1 MFPIL
6 LEAGPGSSAGSSI
19 LDSSVV
25 SFVIDGIKDVI
36 GLCTVQPIGT
46 FITIGLVGAVVGLG
60 LRLLKSVKR

>member
-1 MFPIL
+1 MIPMFI
-6 LEAGPGSSAGSSI
+6 EAGAGANQSI

>member
-1 MFPIL
+1 MIPMFI
-6 LEAGPGSSAGSSI
+6 ESGAGASGSI
-19 LDSSVV
+19 LDNSVV
-25 SFVIDGIKDVI
+25 SFVIDGIKQVI

>member
-1 MFPIL
+1 MIPMLI
-6 LEAGPGSSAGSSI
+6 EAGAGASGSI
-19 LDSSVV
+19 LDNSVV
-25 SFVIDGIKDVI
+25 SFVIDGIKQVI

>member
-1 MFPIL
+1 MIPMLI
-6 LEAGPGSSAGSSI
+6 ESGSGASQSI

>member
-1 MFPIL
+1 MIPMLI
-6 LEAGPGSSAGSSI
+6 ESGASGASSSI

>member
-1 MFPIL
+1 MIPMLI
-6 LEAGPGSSAGSSI
+6 ESGAGATGSI
-19 LDSSVV
+19 LDNSVV
-25 SFVIDGIKDVI
+25 SFVIDGIKQVI

>member
-6 LEAGPGSSAGSSI
+6 LEAGAGTPSSI
-19 LDSSVV
+19 LDNSVV
-25 SFVIDGIKDVI
+25 SFVIDGIKSVI

-46 FITIGLVGAVVGLG
+46 FITIGLVGAIVGLG